1 MTYHAIAIDGPSGA
15 GKSTVARA
23 LAAELQFIYID
34 TGAMYRAIGVYAAGK
49 GIDTKDW
56 DAVPTVLPEIKLELC
71 FVNGTQHILVNG
83 TDVSGAIRTENAS
96 MYASNV
102 SAIPAV
108 RAFLLDF
115 QRSFSKSNHVIMDG
129 RDIGTVVLP
138 DADLKI
144 FLTASV
150 DARAK
155 RRFTEQVAK
164 GEPVT
169 FDQVMEALK
178 KRDLQDST
186 RAAAPL
192 KPADDAILVD
202 STEMDFQ
209 QTVAHIRD
217 LVRVKL
223 GV

>member
-1 MTYHAIAIDGPSGA
+1 M
-15 GKSTVARA
+15 
-23 LAAELQFIYID
+23 
-34 TGAMYRAIGVYAAGK
+34 
-49 GIDTKDW
+49 
-56 DAVPTVLPEIKLELC
+56 
-71 FVNGTQHILVNG
+71 
-83 TDVSGAIRTENAS
+83 
-96 MYASNV
+96 
-102 SAIPAV
+102 
-108 RAFLLDF
+108 
-115 QRSFSKSNHVIMDG
+115 
-129 RDIGTVVLP
+129 
-138 DADLKI
+138 
-144 FLTASV
+144 

-209 QTVAHIRD
+209 QTVAHIRE

>member
-1 MTYHAIAIDGPSGA
+1 
-15 GKSTVARA
+15 
-23 LAAELQFIYID
+23 
-34 TGAMYRAIGVYAAGK
+34 
-49 GIDTKDW
+49 
-56 DAVPTVLPEIKLELC
+56 
-71 FVNGTQHILVNG
+71 
-83 TDVSGAIRTENAS
+83 

-150 DARAK
+150 DPRG
-155 RRFTEQVAK
+155 RRSITEQVAK

-209 QTVAHIRD
+209 QTVAHIRE